1 MLDKV
6 QGWVLTADAL
16 HLLNLPKAANPA
28 VDPKALFPAKGGTGG
43 PRPGPARGP
52 DPSGRKEGRERERE
66 GDGVCPSS

>member
-28 VDPKALFPAKGGTGG
+28 VDPKALFPAKRGNGG
-43 PRPGPARGP
+43 A
-52 DPSGRKEGRERERE
+52 
-66 GDGVCPSS
+66 